1 MGCKE
6 ILNKLN
12 EYVPPVDGGFD
23 ASEIP
28 ADILSTLEDVAKEF
42 LDIDTLKTQNS
53 DEKDF
58 HDVSVWS
65 LAMALYQAY
74 SLGQAS
80 MEE

>member
-1 MGCKE
+1 MSKVSE
-6 ILNKLN
+6 ILESLN
-12 EYVPPVDGGFD
+12 EFQIPVDTFD
-23 ASEIP
+23 VSEIP
-28 ADILSTLEDVAKEF
+28 ANILSTLEDVAKEF
-42 LDIDTLKTQNS
+42 LNIDTLKTQNS